1 MWIELS
7 FFPNNLRAL
16 LKQVHRENWTRRR
29 VAGRKGNVYEY
40 LVSSMPRALQAQV
53 FARMVEL
60 EREKAMQNAQA
71 LCAGQFNTQKALNEA
86 EERAKNTHS
95 DGFSNTLSGSLKSG
109 LLDKS
114 EAQNAFS
121 GCLKSDSTILKQEN
135 GFSNHQG
142 FDEQQDV
149 RAFSGSAVPAE
160 NALNVDA
167 NLFSGCL
174 KESKT
179 NNTQTKVQAVGMLV
193 SLLENGVPLKE
204 ALPLTVETWN
214 KTVAHRANGLGEI
227 CAGSLQNWY
236 YKTKN
241 APPNEW
247 LAILQSKTG
256 KSAGKKAVM
265 SEDAWLFFK
274 SVYLTRE
281 KRSFAFCYRLTCE
294 AAKANGWTV
303 ATVSSLQRRVEREI
317 PLVQKVLMREG
328 EYALS
333 RLFPSQIRSV
343 ASVAAMDHLN
353 GDGYL
358 HNVWVRFPDGEVR
371 RPKTLYL

>member
-1 MWIELS
+1 
-7 FFPNNLRAL
+7 
-16 LKQVHRENWTRRR
+16 
-29 VAGRKGNVYEY
+29 
-40 LVSSMPRALQAQV
+40 
-53 FARMVEL
+53 MVEL
-60 EREKAMQNAQA
+60 EWEKAMQNAQA

-95 DGFSNTLSGSLKSG
+95 DGFSNTLSGCLKSG
-109 LLDKS
+109 ALDDELNSKLTRPV
-114 EAQNAFS
+114 S
-121 GCLKSDSTILKQEN
+121 GCLKSDSTILKQES
-135 GFSNHQG
+135 GFSGCLNNHQG
-142 FDEQQDV
+142 FDEEQDV

-265 SEDAWLFFK
+265 SEEAWLFFK

-294 AAKANGWTV
+294 AVDKQAEK
-303 ATVSSLQRRVEREI
+303 
-317 PLVQKVLMREG
+317 
-328 EYALS
+328 
-333 RLFPSQIRSV
+333 
-343 ASVAAMDHLN
+343 
-353 GDGYL
+353 
-358 HNVWVRFPDGEVR
+358 
-371 RPKTLYL
+371 KT

>member
-16 LKQVHRENWTRRR
+16 LKQAHRENWTRRR
-29 VAGRKGNVYEY
+29 VAGRKGNVYVY
-40 LVSSMPRALQAQV
+40 DVSTMPRALQAQV

-71 LCAGQFNTQKALNEA
+71 LCDALDDELNSKLT
-86 EERAKNTHS
+86 RPV
-95 DGFSNTLSGSLKSG
+95 
-109 LLDKS
+109 
-114 EAQNAFS
+114 S
-121 GCLKSDSTILKQEN
+121 GCLKSDSTILKQES
-135 GFSNHQG
+135 GFSGCLNNHQG
-142 FDEQQDV
+142 FDEEQDV
-149 RAFSGSAVPAE
+149 RAFSGSAVSAE

-227 CAGSLQNWY
+227 CAGSLQNWF

-294 AAKANGWTV
+294 AVDKQAEK
-303 ATVSSLQRRVEREI
+303 
-317 PLVQKVLMREG
+317 
-328 EYALS
+328 
-333 RLFPSQIRSV
+333 
-343 ASVAAMDHLN
+343 
-353 GDGYL
+353 
-358 HNVWVRFPDGEVR
+358 
-371 RPKTLYL
+371 KT